1 MVHGAAAGSGTQAET
16 LDVRVVTPEG
26 TLYRGEASFVA
37 APASDGEV
45 GVLPSHTPLISR
57 LGTGVLRVNPKDG
70 SAPVK
75 FAVRGGFLQ
84 VVKNHVTL
92 LATEAAT
99 REQTD
104 FSALQAQLEETLKQ
118 LASPPSDEEYAALLD
133 LRRWIEARQK
143 LA

>member
-1 MVHGAAAGSGTQAET
+1 MAHAAATEAGV

-26 TLYRGEASFVA
+26 TLMKGEASFVA

-45 GVLPSHTPLISR
+45 GILPGHTPLISK
-57 LGTGVLRVNPKDG
+57 LGTGVLRVTPAG
-70 SAPVK
+70 GAEPVK

-92 LATEAAT
+92 LVTEAAT
-99 REQTD
+99 REQAD
-104 FSALQAQLEETLKQ
+104 PSALRAQLEETLKQ
-118 LASPPSDEEYAALLD
+118 LAAPPSDEEYANLLD

>member
-1 MVHGAAAGSGTQAET
+1 MVAHAAGTEAGSDT

-26 TLYRGEASFVA
+26 TLMKGEASFVA

-45 GVLPSHTPLISR
+45 GILPSHTPLISK
-57 LGTGVLRVNPKDG
+57 LGTGVLRVTPKGGAD
-70 SAPVK
+70 PVK

-92 LATEAAT
+92 LVTEAAT
-99 REQTD
+99 KEQTD
-104 FSALQAQLEETLKQ
+104 VAALRAQLEETLKK
-118 LASPPSDEEYAALLD
+118 LASPPSDEDYAALLD